1 MNGHI
6 IGFRPHTEKL
16 ESPYKTLSNTFLV
29 KGLKKHATGSAV
41 KEKGKNGVKYSKKKK
56 VGFTLLYAFSSHG
69 ILAPAHFHESLVSG
83 KPHGY
88 IWFHIHECSN
98 DFLAIALSV

>member
-1 MNGHI
+1 MGSCHI

-41 KEKGKNGVKYSKKKK
+41 KEKGKNGVK
-56 VGFTLLYAFSSHG
+56 
-69 ILAPAHFHESLVSG
+69 
-83 KPHGY
+83 
-88 IWFHIHECSN
+88 
-98 DFLAIALSV
+98 